1 MKSKVRFAGAKR
13 LAASVL
19 LLLLCLPF
27 FAQSQVR
34 VTGKVTDNL
43 GEPMIGVSILEK
55 GTSNGVVTD
64 IDGNYSLNATGGG
77 TLVFSYVGYVTQ
89 ERPWQQVP

>member
-1 MKSKVRFAGAKR
+1 MPGKPNQPIFSTICRSKKAG
-13 LAASVL
+13 SVS
-19 LLLLCLPF
+19 P
-27 FAQSQVR
+27 SPIV
-34 VTGKVTDNL
+34 
-43 GEPMIGVSILEK
+43 K